1 MIHKVQ
7 PVTDCLKAQR
17 QEPITKDTSFAK
29 VLDDEIKKLQR
40 KEGAATDQSYTAPKG
55 NNLKKLFI

>member
-29 VLDDEIKKLQR
+29 VLDDEIKKLQ
-40 KEGAATDQSYTAPKG
+40 KENELPTDQSLNSSNGFEKLP
-55 NNLKKLFI
+55 LKL